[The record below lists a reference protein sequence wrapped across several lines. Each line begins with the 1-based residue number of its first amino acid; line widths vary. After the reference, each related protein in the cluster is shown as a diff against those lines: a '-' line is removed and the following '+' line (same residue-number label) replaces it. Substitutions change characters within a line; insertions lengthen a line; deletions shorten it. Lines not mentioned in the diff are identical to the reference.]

1 MNSMIKSAVLGLLL
15 LGLAACGN
23 KDDGKGKQE
32 AAPVV
37 LQVPTTTNDQDW
49 KLYLSAVV
57 KQNMKGV
64 RSSPYMYYLPSA
76 TVEDFEDQYSRQ
88 LDNVMGVVMRTV
100 TPGNMLAFGSPE
112 SSRMADLV
120 IEAFKESQP
129 GSFKGVKVLLVGKSE
144 DEQRVGEALAASEA
158 EFIFVPLD

>member
-1 MNSMIKSAVLGLLL
+1 MNSMIKSAALGMMLV
-15 LGLAACGN
+15 GLVACG
-23 KDDGKGKQE
+23 KQDEGKGKQE
-32 AAPVV
+32 AEPVV
-37 LQVPTTTNDQDW
+37 LQVPTSTNDQEW
-49 KLYLSAVV
+49 KLYLSGVV

-76 TVEDFEDQYSRQ
+76 TVEDFEDQYNRQ

-120 IEAFKESQP
+120 IESFKEAQA
-129 GSFKGVKVLLVGKSE
+129 GSFKGVKVLLVGKKE
-144 DEQRVGEALAASEA
+144 DEQRVREALAASEA
-158 EFIFVPLD
+158 EFIFLPLD